1 VFTKARHWTLSWA
14 SWIQFVPSIPISL
27 RSILMLSF
35 YLRLGHPRGF
45 SPSGLPTK
53 TL

>member
-14 SWIQFVPSIPISL
+14 SWIQFAPLIPISL
-27 RSILMLSF
+27 RSILMLSS
-35 YLRLGHPRGF
+35 YLCLGL
-45 SPSGLPTK
+45 PSGLMPLGLPTK